1 MNAYYEGTCPKHGK
15 WISRWQNECPMCWD
29 KEQWPP
35 LDIPESTMMIDEERR
50 HDSPLFVW
58 IAPAGE
64 ELISMDG
71 LVLSVTRPDGMMI
84 MQFHLPKGMYKSIFV
99 NHPDRTFHYSSDGVL
114 S

>member
-1 MNAYYEGTCPKHGK
+1 MNAYYEGMCHEHGK
-15 WISRWQNECPMCWD
+15 WMSRSLDGCAECRRR
-29 KEQWPP
+29 ER
-35 LDIPESTMMIDEERR
+35 LDT
-50 HDSPLFVW
+50 PLFVW

-71 LVLSVTRPDGMMI
+71 LVLSVTRPDGTMI